1 MFDPNDECALLSR
14 RTMLAGGISL
24 GIAGSMAGSTSAAA
38 AFAEPPVPNQ
48 LLRERGIPT
57 DTASRVAL
65 MRRMRLRTDAG
76 PVFWYFR
83 GRNYAQQGANLIPI
97 CELVFGA
104 VMLVTP
110 NRDGTLDVV
119 QYELGFRSPL
129 GSAKRTD
136 QLLNPITGEM
146 IDLPFA
152 PVGPTHIKYDTNNTL
167 ELPENIGG
175 SSFSLEHV
183 PEVFYRVGDTV
194 SFQTHSRAIVK
205 TPGQNDRVL
214 NDMSMISSPD
224 KEALDPDVACA
235 SAVAYGGDVTD
246 YARWLKM
253 PPGAG
258 TQTLRSVGEK
268 VTRYS
273 DMPEDWRMMLA
284 ESDPVMAAD
293 PIAGLSREAAV
304 YRN

>member
-24 GIAGSMAGSTSAAA
+24 GIAGSLASSAGAAMTI
-38 AFAEPPVPNQ
+38 AEPPMPNQ
-48 LLRERGIPT
+48 LLREKGLPT

-104 VMLVTP
+104 IILVTP
-110 NRDGTLDVV
+110 NSDGTLDVV

-129 GSAKRTD
+129 GSGKRSDT
-136 QLLNPITGEM
+136 LLNPITGEM

-167 ELPENIGG
+167 ELPEKIGG
-175 SSFSLEHV
+175 STFSLEHV
-183 PEVFYRVGDTV
+183 PEVFYRVGNTV
-194 SFQTHSRAIVK
+194 SFQTHSRAIVE
-205 TPGQNDRVL
+205 TPGQSTRVL
-214 NDMSMISSPD
+214 SIISSPES
-224 KEALDPDVACA
+224 EALDPDVNFA

-253 PPGAG
+253 PTGAG

-268 VTRYS
+268 VDRYS
-273 DMPEDWRMMLA
+273 DMPEDWRAMLA
-284 ESDPVMAAD
+284 EADPEMAAD
-293 PIAGLSREAAV
+293 PIAGLSREAET

>member
-1 MFDPNDECALLSR
+1 MFDPNDECSLLSR

-24 GIAGSMAGSTSAAA
+24 GIAGGMASSAGAA
-38 AFAEPPVPNQ
+38 MAISEPPMPNQ
-48 LLRERGIPT
+48 LLREKGLPA
-57 DTASRVAL
+57 DAASRVAL

-104 VMLVTP
+104 VMLVSP
-110 NRDGTLDVV
+110 NSDGTLDVV

-136 QLLNPITGEM
+136 TLLNPITGEM

-152 PVGPTHIKYDTNNTL
+152 PVGPTHIKYDKNNTL
-167 ELPENIGG
+167 ELPEKIGG
-175 SSFSLEHV
+175 STFSLEHV
-183 PEVFYRVGDTV
+183 PEVFYRVGNTV
-194 SFQTHSRAIVK
+194 SFQTHSRAIVE
-205 TPGQNDRVL
+205 TPGQSTRVL
-214 NDMSMISSPD
+214 NDMSMITSPE
-224 KEALDPDVACA
+224 KEALDPNVHFA

-253 PPGAG
+253 PDGAG

-268 VTRYS
+268 VSRYS
-273 DMPEDWRMMLA
+273 DMPEDWRAMLA
-284 ESDPVMAAD
+284 ESDPVMGAD
-293 PIAGLSREAAV
+293 PIAGLSRDAAI

>member
-24 GIAGSMAGSTSAAA
+24 GIAGSMAGSAAA
-38 AFAEPPVPNQ
+38 AFAEPQVPNQ

-110 NRDGTLDVV
+110 NSDGTMDVV

-129 GSAKRTD
+129 GSAKRSD

-152 PVGPTHIKYDTNNTL
+152 PVGPTHIKYDVHNTL
-167 ELPENIGG
+167 ELPEKIGG
-175 SSFSLEHV
+175 STFTLEHV
-183 PEVFYRVGDTV
+183 PEVFYRVGETV
-194 SFQTHSRAIVK
+194 TFQTHSRATVE
-205 TPGQNDRVL
+205 TPGQSNRVL

-253 PPGAG
+253 PEGAG

-273 DMPEDWRMMLA
+273 DMPEDWRAMLA

-293 PIAGLSREAAV
+293 PIAGLAREAAI